1 MDKSGVIKIKI
12 HLEGKAFDPKE
23 GYNLFYL
30 SESLSNFQ
38 NLVEK
43 TYLYTENKTQ
53 MSSVDRENL
62 EVMLTNIEEGSFLS
76 DAFICIRDM
85 ALPLVPLIAETK
97 PELIWELIK
106 QSYSYI
112 RTTLKARKKGEGTK
126 VEMNDSTGSLQVVD
140 NHGDIIIN
148 NINPAVI
155 EVAGKTSPIYY
166 RMAHLV
172 TDDDRVEKITF
183 GEEGSPE
190 ESISLGS
197 SEKELFKK
205 TTYLSDEVITISGV
219 MTRANGDSLTGR
231 LEINDSENLEPGQ
244 YQVEFLEK
252 ETAPTILKEALFANK
267 TFTCM
272 VRYSFDPITLTDN
285 VIGLKIIK
293 MKTELN

>member
-1 MDKSGVIKIKI
+1 MDKSGVVKLKI

-62 EVMLTNIEEGSFLS
+62 EVKLTNIEEGSFLS

-85 ALPLVPLIAETK
+85 TLPLVPLIAETK
-97 PELIWELIK
+97 PEMIWELIK

-112 RTTLKARKKGEGTK
+112 KTTLKARKKGEVTK

-155 EVAGKTSPIYY
+155 EVAAKTSPIYY

-172 TDDDRVEKITF
+172 TDDDRVEKITL
-183 GEEGSPE
+183 GEDDSSD
-190 ESISLGS
+190 ESISLGIK
-197 SEKELFKK
+197 EKELFKR
-205 TTYLSDEVITISGV
+205 TTYLSDDVITISGV

-231 LEINDSENLEPGQ
+231 LEVDEAENLEAGQ

-252 ETAPTILKEALFANK
+252 DDAPKILKDSLFAK
-267 TFTCM
+267 RTFTCM

-293 MKTELN
+293 MKS